1 MNSQEA
7 LAVVDS
13 IAERLGDDTQLEAV
27 TADLV
32 GLKEFLMGVDG
43 TINSLNEE
51 LSQTNEKNI
60 ALIKSNNVLFR
71 QIGQQQE
78 IMDNANEEIKKV
90 SVINSLF

>member
-1 MNSQEA
+1 MNSKEA
-7 LAVVDS
+7 LSVVDS
-13 IAERLGDDTQLEAV
+13 VAERLGDDTQLEAI

-32 GLKEFLMGVDG
+32 GLKEFLLGIDDQ
-43 TINSLNEE
+43 INDLNEE

-78 IMDNANEEIKKV
+78 IMDNANEEMKKT
-90 SVINSLF
+90 SIINGLF

>member
-7 LAVVDS
+7 LTIVDS
-13 IAERLGDDTQLEAV
+13 IVERLGDDTQLEAV

-32 GLKEFLMGVDG
+32 GLKEFLLGVDAE
-43 TINSLNEE
+43 INSLNEE

-60 ALIKSNNVLFR
+60 SLIKSNNVLFR

-78 IMDNANEEIKKV
+78 IVDNANEEMKKV

>member
-7 LAVVDS
+7 LVVVDS

-32 GLKEFLMGVDG
+32 GLKEFLLGID
-43 TINSLNEE
+43 TEINSLNEE
-51 LSQTNEKNI
+51 LSKTNEKNI
-60 ALIKSNNVLFR
+60 SLIKSNNVLFR

-78 IMDNANEEIKKV
+78 IVENANEEMKKV